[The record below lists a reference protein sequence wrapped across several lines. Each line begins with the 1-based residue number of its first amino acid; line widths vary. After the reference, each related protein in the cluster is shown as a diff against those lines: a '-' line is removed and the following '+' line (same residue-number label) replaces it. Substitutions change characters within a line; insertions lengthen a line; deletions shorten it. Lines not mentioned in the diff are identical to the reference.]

1 MVQGQEIID
10 KWLHYWQ
17 LLGMLSCWTEELK
30 RGWMKL
36 YCNTTKGGEVGA
48 VDLNKLKK
56 YLLNSWDNN
65 VEKDGKERVEDTSKG
80 DCDGKLYEN
89 K

>member
-10 KWLHYWQ
+10 KWLHRWQ

-36 YCNTTKGGEVGA
+36 YCDTTKGGEVGA

-56 YLLNSWDNN
+56 
-65 VEKDGKERVEDTSKG
+65 
-80 DCDGKLYEN
+80 
-89 K
+89 